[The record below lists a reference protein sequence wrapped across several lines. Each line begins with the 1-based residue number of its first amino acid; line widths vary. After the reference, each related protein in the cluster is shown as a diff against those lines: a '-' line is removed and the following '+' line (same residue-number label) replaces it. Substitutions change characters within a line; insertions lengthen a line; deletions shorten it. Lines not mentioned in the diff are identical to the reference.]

1 MYNTCLLLNTAVTWG
16 WYFRMIKAR
25 RNKHHVFAGVLVV
38 LLASLATSAYAQS
51 YDNPGLGQQPVSAH
65 PQDYKPLGIRAGTFM
80 LHPGVELAAEW
91 TDNVFYSNNDEQSD
105 FIYHLRPYVT
115 AQSTW
120 SRHSLTVRLAA
131 DFAFYN
137 DNSFRNY
144 QDYFLNIAGR
154 LDVKTRSSFNYNLDF
169 MRLHEGLNDRAAQQG
184 IDPTI
189 YYMYDAGLGFNHQFN
204 RLSFAVRYAYINLD
218 FDNNI
223 GFDGDIIDNQDRNR
237 HDNIF
242 DVRLGYQL
250 KTEMQVF
257 IGGNWRQV
265 SYQEEFDSNG
275 LARSSEG
282 YNLRGG
288 VSMGITEVL
297 NGDFYVTYH
306 DMSYDDPT
314 LPDVS
319 GWALGA
325 GLTWLP
331 TRLTTVRGSI
341 TSNVQQTTNEYASGY
356 LGTLYAFRVDHE
368 LLRDLQL
375 SAKVS
380 YRNSDYTLV
389 ANAPSGARQYDHV
402 WSAGIGANYFINR
415 SMYLNLSYDYSKLTS
430 NLPTDDYTVNTVW
443 LVFGLE
449 K

>member
-1 MYNTCLLLNTAVTWG
+1 
-16 WYFRMIKAR
+16 MIKAR
-25 RNKHHVFAGVLVV
+25 RHKHRVFAGVLVV
-38 LLASLATSAYAQS
+38 WLTSLSTGAFAQS

-91 TDNVFYSNNDEQSD
+91 TDNVFYSYDDEISD
-105 FIYHLRPYVT
+105 LIYHVRPYFT

-137 DNSFRNY
+137 DRSFRNY

-184 IDPTI
+184 IDPTF
-189 YYMYDAGLGFNHQFN
+189 YHQFDAGLGYDQQFN
-204 RLSFAVRYAYINLD
+204 RLNVALRYDYVNLD

-223 GFDGDIIDNQDRNR
+223 GFDGEIIDNQDRDR
-237 HDNIF
+237 HNNIYS
-242 DVRLGYQL
+242 VRLGYQL

-257 IGGNWRQV
+257 IGGNWSQV
-265 SYQEEFDSNG
+265 RYEEEFDSNG
-275 LARSSEG
+275 LARSSDG
-282 YNLRGG
+282 YNLQGG
-288 VSMGITEVL
+288 VRMGITEVL
-297 NGDFYVTYH
+297 NGDFYVSYH

-331 TRLTTVRGSI
+331 TQLTTIRGSI
-341 TSNVQQTTNEYASGY
+341 SSDVQPTTNEYASGY
-356 LGTLYAFRVDHE
+356 LGMLYALRVDHE
-368 LLRDLQL
+368 LLRDLQV
-375 SAKVS
+375 SARVS
-380 YRNSDYTLV
+380 YRNNDYTLV
-389 ANAPSGARQYDHV
+389 DNAPSNTREYDHV

-415 SMYLNLSYDYSKLTS
+415 SMYLSLSYDYSKASS

-443 LVFGLE
+443 LVLGLE